1 MPQTD
6 LFELDTKLDE
16 ERTKSKKF
24 EVKFTKF
31 KSKSALN
38 KTITEDG
45 KKYSNAYFSNGNFST
60 IKIKNLLELKKSLLK
75 LTKYEAIGLGV
86 HKDKLKGEITPK
98 SRSKELARSKEN
110 FKWNDEFNLVMLDYD
125 YFEGIT
131 EINTAQEYKTVLEEI
146 EPSLK
151 NTQMMISKSTSSL
164 VVNKQ
169 TKETLYKKGG
179 YHCYLIIKGS
189 VERFKELLWR
199 SCWVK
204 GHGAVKYAADGSIL
218 LRTIFDAAV
227 LSPERLVFEA
237 IPNIEGN
244 NLAILPRDIKVFN
257 PKGTY
262 LNVDDM
268 ESNIGEGLR
277 IEAEAKHEAKS
288 TSLKLKELYVQKHA
302 KELSKSTNIS
312 YEIAKKIIEAKTG
325 SSGVIYEDDL
335 IYFPNGESI
344 LARDLT
350 IEHDGQYILD
360 PVEPDEANA
369 VVNISFN
376 GTKTVHSF
384 LHGGKTFE
392 IIPADLDIKLPIS
405 KEAKDIAQ
413 SFLKDVWNGLF
424 EYGYSEKMYE
434 NWETMFQSYIEASKP
449 NFNTMHI
456 ISVSAGAAKTT
467 SLAHYIKTMLVK
479 TKGKFTSLVVVNT
492 IQNGIDFKN
501 FLNELIDKDDK
512 DNLLPRPKIMFAK
525 DKEVLEDEEGNKI
538 EYTSDV
544 NHKTCNQAE
553 ILIITHARLRKAV
566 ISGQT
571 EHLMTHNSQESLL
584 AENRDLFAVDE
595 AIDFEE
601 KALIKQAQSYLVI
614 GALQSLKTFYKQNE
628 MKEKLSKLIAVIT
641 KFTDFCERA
650 TEEQNKT
657 KIHNSQ
663 NVFGE
668 GTDLDICFDREFID
682 VICENAQIT
691 NVNLESYFVDL
702 SILVRSNFFHIDSG
716 GEGIVISSN
725 VDRIPSS
732 KGFVVLD
739 ASAAINH
746 EYMHY
751 INKQKAQRLRV
762 HLDAKRYDEVTI
774 YASEENEGVGKVD
787 VPGYMIKPDTAKNSK
802 AKIDKD
808 KVNEIENF
816 KKFIQ
821 EEILSKTTKED
832 KILII
837 ANKSLDEY
845 FRTHLILDRTFYCE
859 HWGNLTGRN
868 DLKKCN
874 KVFCLTLPYKPNHF
888 YYSKAYKHNKVEDLR
903 EVYKFR
909 VSLLLDEVYQ
919 ALLRAN
925 LRTNDPITKNAPKC
939 DIYIRTS
946 VKRNLA
952 GDCQKIINTLE
963 KMLIGAKISRW
974 SFANNENNEQYS
986 KLPDAAYEMR
996 DVLIEWSNSN
1006 PHDSVLEYS
1015 TLSKMRNDVFDT
1027 GGRKIRRYKSTYL
1040 AENVTIVDWLESQ
1053 TNLKFL
1059 GGNESKSYLEEH
1071 FDIKFKGKGVTCF
1084 CRVN

>member
-1 MPQTD
+1 MMQETN
-6 LFELDTKLDE
+6 LFELDAKLDE

-24 EVKFTKF
+24 EVNFTKF
-31 KSKSALN
+31 KSKTALN

-45 KKYSNAYFSNGNFST
+45 KKYSNAYFTSGNFST
-60 IKIKNLLELKKSLLK
+60 IKIKNLLELKKILLK

-110 FKWNDEFNLVMLDYD
+110 FKWNNDFNLVMLDYD
-125 YFEGIT
+125 FFEGIT
-131 EINTAQEYKTVLEEI
+131 EVNTAQEYKDVLEDI
-146 EPSLK
+146 EPAIK
-151 NTQMMISKSTSSL
+151 NTQMMISKSTSAL
-164 VVNKQ
+164 VVDKE
-169 TKETLYKKGG
+169 TKKTLYKKGG

-204 GHGAVKYAADGSIL
+204 GHGAIKWAADGSIL
-218 LRTIFDAAV
+218 SRTIFDASV

-237 IPNIEGN
+237 IPNIEGK
-244 NLAILPRDIKVFN
+244 NLTLLPRDIRIFN
-257 PKGTY
+257 ANGTF

-277 IEAEAKHEAKS
+277 IESEAKNGAKS
-288 TSLKLKELYVQKHA
+288 TSLQLKELYVQKHA
-302 KELSKSTNIS
+302 KELAKSTNIS
-312 YEIAKKIIEAKTG
+312 FEIARKIIEAKTG
-325 SSGVIYEDDL
+325 NSGVIYEDDL
-335 IYFPNGESI
+335 IYFPNGDKL

-350 IEHDGQYILD
+350 LENDGQYILD
-360 PVEPDEANA
+360 PVEPTEANA

-376 GTKTVHSF
+376 GSKSIHSF

-405 KEAKDIAQ
+405 KEAKEIAQ

-434 NWETMFQSYIEASKP
+434 NWEIMFQSYLDASKFD
-449 NFNTMHI
+449 FNTIHI
-456 ISVSAGAAKTT
+456 ISASAGAAKTT
-467 SLAHYIKTMLVK
+467 SLAHFIKTKLVE
-479 TKGKFTSLVVVNT
+479 TKGNFTSLVVVNT

-501 FLNELIDKDDK
+501 FLNILIDKNDEK
-512 DNLLPRPKIMFAK
+512 NELPRPKIMFAK
-525 DKEVLEDEEGNKI
+525 DKEIIEDEEGNKV

-544 NHKTCNQAE
+544 NQKNCNNAE

-566 ISGQT
+566 ISGET
-571 EHLMTHNSQESLL
+571 EHLMTFNAKDSLL
-584 AENRDLFAVDE
+584 SESRNFFAVDE

-601 KALIKQAQSYLVI
+601 KALIKQSQSYLVI

-628 MKEKLSKLIAVIT
+628 IKEKLTKLITVIS
-641 KFTDFCERA
+641 KFTEFCEKV

-657 KIHNSQ
+657 KIHNSE
-663 NVFGE
+663 NVFGQDH
-668 GTDLDICFDREFID
+668 DLDVCFDKEFIEL
-682 VICENAQIT
+682 ICNNVQIT
-691 NVNLESYFVDL
+691 NVNLDSYLVDL
-702 SILVRSNFFHIDSG
+702 SILVKSNFFHIDSG
-716 GEGIVISSN
+716 GDGIVISSN
-725 VDRIPSS
+725 VDRIPSN

-739 ASAAINH
+739 ASATINH
-746 EYMHY
+746 EYIHY

-774 YASEENEGVGKVD
+774 YASEENEGVGKID
-787 VPGYMIKPDTAKNSK
+787 VPSYMINPNSKLK

-808 KVNEIENF
+808 KIDEIEKF
-816 KKFIQ
+816 KNFIQ
-821 EEILSKTTKED
+821 KEILSKTTKED
-832 KILII
+832 NILII
-837 ANKSLDEY
+837 SNKSLDEY
-845 FRTHLILDRTFYCE
+845 FRANLILDRTFFCE

-888 YYSKAYKHNKVEDLR
+888 YYSKAYKHQKVEDLR

-974 SFANNENNEQYS
+974 SFNSSEQSEQYS
-986 KLPDAAYEMR
+986 KLPDSAYEMR
-996 DVLIEWSNSN
+996 DILNDWSSSN
-1006 PHDSVLEYS
+1006 PHSSVLDYS
-1015 TLSKMRNDVFDT
+1015 ALSQMRNDVFDS
-1027 GGRKIRRYKSTYL
+1027 GGRKIRRYKNTFL

-1059 GGNESKSYLEEH
+1059 GGNESKAYLEEH
-1071 FDIKFKGKGVTCF
+1071 LDIKFKGKGVTCF
-1084 CRVN
+1084 CRIN